1 MALFLNLKVVLSL
14 FFNSIILRFFVVP
27 GITPGSLTHARQ
39 VSLLYTTSLRQ
50 PTRKTQATSVSP
62 QPLPFSVPLLLH
74 PVHQPWPVPH
84 PSFHHPQ
91 TFHQCFKLLSTMLS
105 LGTQSA
111 RHGCFCLT
119 DLTVERHTG
128 KKARNETPGRGPSRE

>member
-14 FFNSIILRFFVVP
+14 FFNSIILRFFVAP

-39 VSLLYTTSLRQ
+39 VPLYTTSLRQ
-50 PTRKTQATSVSP
+50 PTRSTQATSVSL

-74 PVHQPWPVPH
+74 PVHQPWPVAH
-84 PSFHHPQ
+84 PSFLHPQ
-91 TFHQCFKLLSTMLS
+91 TFHKCFKLLSTMLS
-105 LGTQSA
+105 LGTQSV
-111 RHGCFCLT
+111 RHGCFCLS

-128 KKARNETPGRGPSRE
+128 KKARIETLGRGPSRE